1 MLWQFGEMGYDYS
14 INTCEDK
21 TIGDC
26 RVSPKPNPW
35 KEKWDKNELR
45 MKAYKESSKVMS
57 LRSQHPAFFTDKT
70 VTLINANA
78 SIDKPRR
85 LNIKYRPAA
94 NDPDAEEAIDI
105 IVMANFSAE
114 MDIMTNGDFPK
125 TGIWYN
131 YMTGEQIPVK
141 RANKTITL
149 KPGELII
156 LTSRPVE
163 NKVAIEDVMNN
174 ENGCVIYPTIT
185 NDLITVVSATTP
197 SLINVYNLSGN
208 LVASTQDS
216 DVISLA
222 NLTKGTYLVQV
233 QVEDKVSN
241 HKIIKQ

>member
-1 MLWQFGEMGYDYS
+1 GKNGADG
-14 INTCEDK
+14 
-21 TIGDC
+21 TIKEDC
-26 RVSPKPNPW
+26 RVGEKPNPW
-35 KEKWDKNELR
+35 KLKWDSDELR
-45 MKAYKESSKVMS
+45 MKAYYESSKVIN

-70 VTLINANA
+70 VTIINSTA

-85 LNIKYRPAA
+85 LNIKYRPDA
-94 NDPDAEEAIDI
+94 NDENAEEAIDI

-114 MDIMTNGDFPK
+114 MEIMTSGDFTQ

-131 YMTGEQIPVK
+131 YMTGEQIQVK
-141 RANKTITL
+141 RTNKTITL
-149 KPGELII
+149 QPGELII

-163 NKVAIEDVMNN
+163 NKVAIEEVTNN
-174 ENGCVIYPTIT
+174 ENGCIIYPTIT

-197 SLINVYNLSGN
+197 AYINVYSLSGN
-208 LVASTQDS
+208 TVATAQDT

-233 QVEDKVSN
+233 QVEDKVSV